1 MIYNSDSF
9 RLIADCGN
17 EGNRLNFSQ
26 LKDNIGWLLIPAIAL
41 IAAAVYFLAPQD
53 DPEATLELIQPEP
66 PQQTETPIESN
77 PIPEVIMVDIKG
89 QVANPGVY
97 ELQTGARAKDAIQAA
112 GGFLETAET
121 LSINLAMVVQDEMVL
136 YVPEI
141 GEEGA
146 VPAIQAGEPAAAD
159 GSPLVNL
166 NTATAEELMT
176 LTGIGP
182 SKAEAILSYR
192 TENGNFQSIEDLT
205 KVSGIGDKTF
215 EKLKEAITVN

>member
-1 MIYNSDSF
+1 M
-9 RLIADCGN
+9 
-17 EGNRLNFSQ
+17 
-26 LKDNIGWLLIPAIAL
+26 KDKFGWLLILAIAF
-41 IAAAVYFLAPQD
+41 AAAAIYFLAPQD
-53 DPEATLELIQPEP
+53 DPEATLELIQTEP
-66 PQQTETPIESN
+66 PPQIETPIESN

-121 LSINLAMVVQDEMVL
+121 LSINLAMVIQDEMVL

-141 GEEGA
+141 GEEAA
-146 VPAIQAGEPAAAD
+146 VPAIQAQQPAAAEA
-159 GSPLVNL
+159 GSLVNL

-205 KVSGIGDKTF
+205 KVTGIGDKTF

>member
-1 MIYNSDSF
+1 M
-9 RLIADCGN
+9 
-17 EGNRLNFSQ
+17 
-26 LKDNIGWLLIPAIAL
+26 KDKFGWLLIPAIAF
-41 IAAAVYFLAPQD
+41 AAAAIYFLAPQD
-53 DPEATLELIQPEP
+53 DPEATLELTQTEP
-66 PQQTETPIESN
+66 PPQIETPIESN

-121 LSINLAMVVQDEMVL
+121 LSINLAMVIQDEMVL

-141 GEEGA
+141 GEEAA
-146 VPAIQAGEPAAAD
+146 VPAIQAHQPAAAEA
-159 GSPLVNL
+159 GSLVNL

-176 LTGIGP
+176 LNGIGP

>member
-1 MIYNSDSF
+1 
-9 RLIADCGN
+9 
-17 EGNRLNFSQ
+17 
-26 LKDNIGWLLIPAIAL
+26 LKDKFGWLLIPAIAF
-41 IAAAVYFLAPQD
+41 AAAAIYFLAPQD
-53 DPEATLELIQPEP
+53 DPEATLELTQTEP
-66 PQQTETPIESN
+66 PPQIETPIESN

-121 LSINLAMVVQDEMVL
+121 LSINLAMVIQDEMVL

-141 GEEGA
+141 GEEAA
-146 VPAIQAGEPAAAD
+146 VPAIQAHQPAAAEA
-159 GSPLVNL
+159 GSLVNL
-166 NTATAEELMT
+166 NTATAKELMT
-176 LTGIGP
+176 LNGIGP

>member
-1 MIYNSDSF
+1 M
-9 RLIADCGN
+9 
-17 EGNRLNFSQ
+17 
-26 LKDNIGWLLIPAIAL
+26 KDKFGWLLIPAIAF
-41 IAAAVYFLAPQD
+41 AAAAIYFLAPQD
-53 DPEATLELIQPEP
+53 DPEATLELTQTEP
-66 PQQTETPIESN
+66 PPQIETPIESN

-112 GGFLETAET
+112 GGFLETSET
-121 LSINLAMVVQDEMVL
+121 LSINLAMVIQDEMVL

-141 GEEGA
+141 GEEAA
-146 VPAIQAGEPAAAD
+146 VPAIQAHQPAAAEA
-159 GSPLVNL
+159 GSLVNL

-176 LTGIGP
+176 LNGIGP

>member
-1 MIYNSDSF
+1 M
-9 RLIADCGN
+9 
-17 EGNRLNFSQ
+17 
-26 LKDNIGWLLIPAIAL
+26 KDKIGWLLIPAIAF
-41 IAAAVYFLAPQD
+41 AAAAIYFLAPQD
-53 DPEATLELIQPEP
+53 DPEATIELIQNEP
-66 PQQTETPIESN
+66 PPQIETPIESN

-121 LSINLAMVVQDEMVL
+121 LSINLAMVIQDEMVL

-141 GEEGA
+141 GEEA
-146 VPAIQAGEPAAAD
+146 VVPAIQAQQPAAAEA
-159 GSPLVNL
+159 GSLVNL

-205 KVSGIGDKTF
+205 KVTGIGDKTF

>member
-1 MIYNSDSF
+1 M
-9 RLIADCGN
+9 
-17 EGNRLNFSQ
+17 
-26 LKDNIGWLLIPAIAL
+26 KDKFGWVLIPAIAF
-41 IAAAVYFLAPQD
+41 AAAAIYFFAPQD
-53 DPEATLELIQPEP
+53 DPEATLELIQTEP
-66 PQQTETPIESN
+66 PPQIETPIESN

-121 LSINLAMVVQDEMVL
+121 LSINLAMVIQDEMVL

-141 GEEGA
+141 GEEAA
-146 VPAIQAGEPAAAD
+146 VPAIQAQQPAAAEA
-159 GSPLVNL
+159 GSLVNL

-205 KVSGIGDKTF
+205 KVTGIGDKTF
-215 EKLKEAITVN
+215 DKLKEAITVN

>member
-1 MIYNSDSF
+1 M
-9 RLIADCGN
+9 
-17 EGNRLNFSQ
+17 
-26 LKDNIGWLLIPAIAL
+26 KDKIGWLLIPAIAF
-41 IAAAVYFLAPQD
+41 AAAAIYFLTPQD
-53 DPEATLELIQPEP
+53 DPEATLELIQTEP
-66 PQQTETPIESN
+66 PPKIETPIESN

-121 LSINLAMVVQDEMVL
+121 LSINLAMVIQDEMVL

-141 GEEGA
+141 GEEAA
-146 VPAIQAGEPAAAD
+146 VPSIQAQQPAAAEA
-159 GSPLVNL
+159 GSLVNL

-182 SKAEAILSYR
+182 SKADAILSYR